1 MEAVEGL
8 IAPGSA
14 DRRAR
19 SETREFNNRQR
30 SKSEGARG
38 IDLASLM
45 KAPKIFNL
53 AREARQAK
61 REVKKLRDR
70 TRDYLEGNYEGELG
84 DSAYTP
90 GYSTPPSPR
99 TSPTPPFLN
108 GREDNLNM
116 VYPAQSYAILVVL
129 IATEFTSCGRINNHK
144 NQAIFQFTNN
154 VDPFQPFAANKI
166 HSNQFE
172 PFKMI

>member
-19 SETREFNNRQR
+19 SETREFDNRQR

-38 IDLASLM
+38 IDLSSLM

-61 REVKKLRDR
+61 REVRKLRDR
-70 TRDYLEGNYEGELG
+70 TRDYLEDNYEGELG
-84 DSAYTP
+84 DSACTP
-90 GYSTPPSPR
+90 GYSTPPSLVLR
-99 TSPTPPFLN
+99 QPP
-108 GREDNLNM
+108 
-116 VYPAQSYAILVVL
+116 
-129 IATEFTSCGRINNHK
+129 
-144 NQAIFQFTNN
+144 
-154 VDPFQPFAANKI
+154 
-166 HSNQFE
+166 HSLTGE
-172 PFKMI
+172 KTT